1 MLEMVRAGG
10 RVFNSA
16 VWAMTRAWS
25 FMPLE
30 GQVGDAAAREA
41 DQGVPFGSRQP
52 HDPRGILTASGRLRC
67 AVRTLAAGA
76 AQSRRGMTPGRE
88 CWHADETGP
97 EGTGGRLPGATARNA
112 GRSDGARSWE
122 AHLMEAPSRQR
133 PKRRPNWTY
142 RRRGF
147 SNLLRMGHCAPTAMQ
162 TILDVSSTD
171 KEWLVRLSAG
181 MPGGIGNT
189 GHECGAVTSP
199 LAVMGTQHG
208 LREVDR
214 GLPVVFDRGHALC
227 RDFVACHHTLQCR
240 EIRTKDGFPRQCI
253 GPVLRSAELWRGA
266 LDGDRSNAIPEGT
279 RAGYSRLYSH
289 FVENEFHCAQAVLG
303 HLGHSP
309 AEHRELFD
317 ATSAF
322 MGGTLFMG
330 RTCSAL
336 AAGVMAI
343 GFKDGEIE
351 NSRLRVV
358 RLLAIMTVRGD
369 AFADHLNKFN
379 PSMNRGHRLAKWFAS
394 EFGSTQCQKITG
406 CDLSDSKGVSK
417 YIDGDQ
423 ITRCRAIGCRVAEQV
438 ELMLAA
444 GSVE

>member
-1 MLEMVRAGG
+1 ME
-10 RVFNSA
+10 
-16 VWAMTRAWS
+16 TR
-25 FMPLE
+25 
-30 GQVGDAAAREA
+30 
-41 DQGVPFGSRQP
+41 
-52 HDPRGILTASGRLRC
+52 
-67 AVRTLAAGA
+67 
-76 AQSRRGMTPGRE
+76 
-88 CWHADETGP
+88 
-97 EGTGGRLPGATARNA
+97 
-112 GRSDGARSWE
+112 
-122 AHLMEAPSRQR
+122 SRQR
-133 PKRRPNWTY
+133 PKRRPNWAY

-214 GLPVVFDRGHALC
+214 GLPVIFDRGHALC
-227 RDFVACHHTLQCR
+227 RDFLACRQTLQCR
-240 EIRTKDGFPRQCI
+240 EIRTTDGFPLQCV

-266 LDGDRSNAIPEGT
+266 LDGDRSAAIPERT
-279 RAGYSRLYSH
+279 RAGYARLYSH
-289 FVENEFHCAQAVLG
+289 FVENEFHCAQAVLS
-303 HLGHSP
+303 HLGYSA

-330 RTCSAL
+330 RTCSAFV
-336 AAGVMAI
+336 AGVMAI
-343 GFKDGEIE
+343 GLKDGEIE
-351 NSRLRVV
+351 NSRLRVA

-379 PSMNRGHRLAKWFAS
+379 PSMNRGHRLSKWFAG
-394 EFGSTQCQKITG
+394 EFGSTQCRKITG
-406 CDLSDSKGVSK
+406 CDFSTSEGVSG
-417 YIDGDQ
+417 YIDSDQ
-423 ITRCRAIGCRVAEQV
+423 ISRCRAIGCRVAEQV
-438 ELMLAA
+438 ELVLAV
-444 GSVE
+444 GSVA